1 MHILV
6 TNDDGVFAPG
16 IAALAAALLALRDA
30 KVTIVAPA
38 QNQSAVG
45 HRKTLRD
52 PLRIDQVVLSDGTPG
67 HACSGSPA
75 DAIALALMGYIKEP
89 VDMVV
94 SGINQ
99 GTNVAQDITYSG
111 TVTAAMEAVICGVPA
126 MAVSL
131 DSYTEPSFDQ
141 AAAFA
146 AQLTPLVLEKGLPE
160 LTLLNVNV
168 PLGPARGVSI
178 TRQGRRIYHD
188 RLIERIDP
196 MGRPYYWIGGE
207 RPTGDAEEVGTD
219 IWALAQGYISVTPI
233 RLDMTDQD
241 FMKEV
246 EGWGLDITR

>member
-16 IAALAAALLALRDA
+16 IAALAASLRMLNDA

-52 PLRIDQVVLSDGTPG
+52 PLRIDQVTLLDGTPG

-75 DAIALALMGYIKEP
+75 DAIALALMGYIKGP
-89 VDMVV
+89 VDLVV

-111 TVTAAMEAVICGVPA
+111 TVTAAMEAVIYGVPA
-126 MAVSL
+126 IAISL
-131 DSYTEPSFDQ
+131 DSYTEPFFDQ

-146 AQLTPLVLEKGLPE
+146 ARLTPLVLERGLPE

-168 PLGPARGVSI
+168 PLEPARGVRI

-196 MGRPYYWIGGE
+196 MGKPYYWIGGD

-233 RLDMTDQD
+233 RLDMTNQD
-241 FMKEV
+241 FMRGV
-246 EGWGLDITR
+246 EGWGLV